1 MEFEIDK
8 FIIEEFKEFVQSNEF
23 LNCIK
28 MNTTDLRVAMII
40 LQTLLDKADEL
51 QSQFEERN
59 IEEKLRGQRIEIHA
73 YDDARLIKNELKNLF
88 CAKNIT
94 GLTYREG
101 ETDVCFDCV

>member
-8 FIIEEFKEFVQSNEF
+8 YMLEEFNNFIKSETF
-23 LNCIK
+23 LRCITD
-28 MNTTDLRVAMII
+28 NTTDLRIAMVI
-40 LQTLLDKADEL
+40 LQTLIDKVQEM
-51 QSQFEERN
+51 QNQFEERN
-59 IEEKLRGQRIEIHA
+59 IEERLRGQRIEIHA

-101 ETDVCFDCV
+101 EVDVCFDCV